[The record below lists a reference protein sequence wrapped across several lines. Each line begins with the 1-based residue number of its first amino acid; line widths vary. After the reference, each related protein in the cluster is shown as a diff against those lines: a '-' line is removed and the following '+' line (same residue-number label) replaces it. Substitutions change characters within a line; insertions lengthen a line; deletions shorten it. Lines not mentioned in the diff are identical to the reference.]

1 MRNTLASILIGI
13 TFIGLAGCPMMP
25 PTDGD
30 DDGNGDTPSDIAGLR
45 FTATLAG
52 DAERPNPVTTTTT
65 GVATFEVGQDGTSLN
80 YTVSVA
86 GGVALTQAHIHLG
99 GPEEAGGFVAF
110 LFGPV
115 DGGMDVD
122 GELAMGTLT
131 ADNLVNELGGSTIAE
146 LVDEFL
152 GGNAYL
158 NVHSVANP
166 GGEVRGQINADDG
179 TRSFLVRIENV
190 STEEALSPSDGSS
203 GAVPLSPGVWAVHAD
218 SGPFFTNGAA
228 DRGDGLEAIA
238 EDGAAGELATAL
250 DDQPGIATSAAFD
263 TPVGAEEAGAIGPG
277 GAYEFTVTA
286 TPGSNLS
293 FVTMF
298 VPSNDLFFAPGE
310 AGIALFDA
318 DGNPISG
325 DVTDQINLWD
335 AGTEVNQEPGVGADQ
350 VQRQAGPNTGA
361 DEGGVVVPV
370 ADEFTYP
377 AIEDVILVLIKV
389 QD

>member
-1 MRNTLASILIGI
+1 MCKTLASILIGM
-13 TFIGLAGCPMMP
+13 TFIGLTGCPMEP
-25 PTDGD
+25 SDGD
-30 DDGNGDTPSDIAGLR
+30 GDTPSDIAGLR
-45 FTATLAG
+45 FRATLTG
-52 DAERPNPVTTTTT
+52 DAQRPESVATTTT
-65 GVATFEVGQDGTSLN
+65 GIATFEVGDDGTSLN
-80 YTVSVA
+80 YAVSVA
-86 GGVALTQAHIHLG
+86 GGVALNQAHIHLG

-115 DGGMDVD
+115 EGGMDVD

-131 ADNLVNELGGSTIAE
+131 ANNLVNELQGSTIAA

-152 GGNAYL
+152 GGNAYV
-158 NVHSVANP
+158 NVHSEAHP
-166 GGEVRGQINADDG
+166 GGEVRGQIAADDG
-179 TRSFLVRIENV
+179 TRSFMVRIENV

-238 EDGAAGELATAL
+238 EDGAPGDLATAL
-250 DDQPGIATSAAFD
+250 AGQPGIDASAAFD
-263 TPVGAEEAGAIGPG
+263 TPVGTEEAGPIGPG

-286 TPGSNLS
+286 APGSNLS

-298 VPSNDLFFAPGE
+298 VPSNDLFYAPGE

-318 DGNPISG
+318 EENPISG

-350 VQRQAGPNTGA
+350 VQRQAAPNTGA
-361 DEGGVVVPV
+361 DEGGVVRPV

-377 AIEDVILVLIKV
+377 AIEDVILVTITA